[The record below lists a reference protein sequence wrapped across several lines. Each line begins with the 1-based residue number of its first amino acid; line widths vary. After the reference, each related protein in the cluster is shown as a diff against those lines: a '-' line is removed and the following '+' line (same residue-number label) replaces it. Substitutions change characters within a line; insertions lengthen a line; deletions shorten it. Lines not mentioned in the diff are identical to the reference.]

1 MKIII
6 EIDSG
11 VSKEFLLGFQE
22 LLGKLI
28 LLKETK
34 IEVIESE
41 KPKKRGRPP
50 GSKTKNKLV
59 KFKRKSKP
67 TKPILPKTSAVIEY
81 KICIQC
87 GKYFDPKDDK
97 DRFCS
102 DTCKKVWNL
111 IHKIEIP
118 ERKTDIIEH
127 KKSKIEHTEAKYI
140 PCKKYKPENPKKNYC
155 DQPGEINI

>member
-67 TKPILPKTSAVIEY
+67 TEPIFPKISAVIEY

-87 GKYFDPKDDK
+87 GKYFDPKGSGSD
-97 DRFCS
+97 FCS
-102 DTCKKVWNL
+102 EQCKNIYELEHKIKEWKPPEEKKVR
-111 IHKIEIP
+111 EIT
-118 ERKTDIIEH
+118 ESELSEVKT
-127 KKSKIEHTEAKYI
+127 I
-140 PCKKYKPENPKKNYC
+140 PSEKYKPDNPKKNYC